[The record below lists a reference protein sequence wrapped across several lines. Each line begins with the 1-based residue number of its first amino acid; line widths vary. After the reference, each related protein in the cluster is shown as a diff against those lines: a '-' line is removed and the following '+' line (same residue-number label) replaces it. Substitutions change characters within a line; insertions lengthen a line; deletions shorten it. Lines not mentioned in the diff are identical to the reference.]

1 MKLSRTFYIL
11 DVWVCKVITNF
22 VCFLENETIGSK
34 RLKKKQAI
42 VSFISYYLPT
52 LWTMPLFSSSSSSS
66 STATRSTDLS
76 NNNNIALGS
85 SSAEDRI
92 STVDLGDYYQ
102 AYSHCHSFQYQ
113 RDLLYR
119 FGHADNCQKPW
130 KDLVTAMEAQF
141 RTTDPQKRRA
151 LIEST
156 HLYQRRQQEATG
168 SVPSPTIGVIWDA
181 KDPPKWD

>member
-1 MKLSRTFYIL
+1 
-11 DVWVCKVITNF
+11 
-22 VCFLENETIGSK
+22 
-34 RLKKKQAI
+34 
-42 VSFISYYLPT
+42 
-52 LWTMPLFSSSSSSS
+52 MPLFSSSSSSS

-76 NNNNIALGS
+76 NNNTIALGS

-102 AYSHCHSFQYQ
+102 AYTHCHSFQYQ